1 MRFIKRHFIV
11 EPANPTPEN
20 PEKIRDCILSNLIFG
35 AAFLGLITYS
45 GVIVYNI
52 VAGPLSN
59 SSLNDIVMF
68 FNLKPFKASLGLLS
82 MIGYCFLFTIMGI
95 NSFRFLRE
103 AIIIARRSKALK
115 AER

>member
-1 MRFIKRHFIV
+1 MSFFKKHFLV
-11 EPANPTPEN
+11 EPAKPTPEN
-20 PEKIRDCILSNLIFG
+20 PEKNRDCILSNLIFG

-52 VAGPLSN
+52 VAGPLST
-59 SSLNDIVMF
+59 SSLNDLVMF
-68 FNLKPFKASLGLLS
+68 FNLKPFKASLGLVS

-103 AIIIARRSKALK
+103 AIIIAKQSKVLK
-115 AER
+115 AEK